1 MRRRPLLTIV
11 GVVALLVV
19 ALVGVRILTS
29 PEVERYEIAGDASI
43 AGFPAD
49 GNTVQAIERFG
60 PPSRRQD
67 YGRGHCDFQWRSL
80 GITITFVIEPVQ
92 QDPCGPDAWHDST
105 TVIDPRWTTDDGL
118 RVGDVQARMRE
129 LYPEAFIDAQ
139 GIAILLTRESAAGLE
154 LPSLTARVR
163 NRRVASLTV
172 YGPRRAY

>member
-1 MRRRPLLTIV
+1 MRRPLLIVV

-19 ALVGVRILTS
+19 ALIGARIVTR
-29 PEVERYEIAGDASI
+29 PEVERYELVGDESI

-105 TVIDPRWTTDDGL
+105 TVIDPRWSTDEGL
-118 RVGDVQARMRE
+118 RIGDPQTRLRE
-129 LYPEAFIDAQ
+129 LYPQASNDGQ
-139 GIAILLTRESAAGLE
+139 GVATLLTRQTAGLE

-163 NRRVASLTV
+163 NGRVASLTL
-172 YGPRRAY
+172 YGPRRAF